1 MAVSVSVVMPAHKE
15 AGNLEGAVGYVTDN
29 MNIFIQNGKV
39 VDWEIIIVDSLEP
52 DGSSDGTPEL
62 ADKLARQNQ
71 HIRVIHNQAFVNL
84 GFKYKQGLAMARFG
98 YFMMVPGKNTLHGD
112 SLKNLFGCLE
122 HADVV
127 IGYQADMSRR
137 PFGRRLISKTFT
149 VFMNLIFGLRL
160 RYYNG
165 TTIIPTQILREL
177 NPDADDFA
185 YMAEIL
191 VMLLKKYRLS
201 YAEAP
206 FYTRGRRKYGRTN
219 ATRIDNVISVAKT
232 VLKLIKKVYFSGRM
246 GRNV

>member
-15 AGNLEGAVGYVTDN
+15 AGNLEGAVRYVNEN
-29 MNIFIQNGKV
+29 MMTFVQEGKV
-39 VDWEIIIVDSLEP
+39 VDWEIIIVDSFEP

-62 ADKLARQNQ
+62 ANQLASQNQ
-71 HIRVIHNQAFVNL
+71 KVRVIHNQAFINL
-84 GFKYKQGLAMARFG
+84 GLKYKQGLATARFD

-112 SLKNLFGCLE
+112 SLKNLFDCLE
-122 HADVV
+122 RADIV

-137 PFGRRLISKTFT
+137 PFKRRLISKTFT
-149 VFMNLIFGLRL
+149 VFMNLIFDLCL

-165 TTIIPTQILREL
+165 TTIIPTKILREL
-177 NPDADDFA
+177 NPDANDFA

-206 FYTRGRRKYGRTN
+206 FYTRGLRKYGRTN
-219 ATRIDNVISVAKT
+219 ATRIDNIISVAKT
-232 VLKLIKKVYFSGRM
+232 VLKLIKKIYFSRRG
-246 GRNV
+246 G